1 MIHVFLGTKA
11 QYIKMAPLLRLMDE
25 ERIEYRLIDSGQ
37 HAETAVSYCKELG
50 LREPDHRMGAGRD
63 VASISQ
69 ALWWTMKLSARL
81 MSRSRLRRR
90 VFGGRTGVCVVHGDT
105 PTTLLSTLMA
115 KRAGLAVAQVESG
128 LRTHRLL
135 HPFPEEIVRIVVG
148 RMADVLFPPGPEAA
162 ANLRRSGVKGRIVEQ
177 SSNTV
182 LETVSEVVDAAPA
195 VAAPAADAPE
205 ADAESSPRAAVVT
218 VHRVEN
224 VHNRARRNALVD
236 IVEELAGAMPVR
248 WTMNSATSKAFG
260 GDSLGRLAAAGVE
273 IVPLTP
279 RGEFLPMVAA
289 APLVITDGG
298 TIQEECAALG
308 VPTLLWCDRTGRPDG
323 VGENAVVSRYDK
335 LVVQEFLRDPQ
346 KHRRPRRIPTIN
358 PSMQILAEL
367 DAWR

>member
-11 QYIKMAPLLRLMDE
+11 QYIKMAPLLRRMDA
-25 ERIEYRLIDSGQ
+25 ERIDYRLIDSGQ

-50 LREPDHRMGAGRD
+50 LREPDHQMGAGHD

-69 ALWWTMKLSARL
+69 ALWWATKLSAQL
-81 MSRSRLRRR
+81 VSRSRLRRR

-105 PTTLLSTLMA
+105 PTTLLSTLLA
-115 KRAGLAVAQVESG
+115 KRAGLDVAQVEAG

-148 RMADVLFPPGPEAA
+148 RIADVLFPPGPEAA
-162 ANLRRSGVKGRIVEQ
+162 ANLRQSGVKGRIVEQ

-182 LETVSEVVDAAPA
+182 LETVSEVLDAAPEL
-195 VAAPAADAPE
+195 AAPEIERD
-205 ADAESSPRAAVVT
+205 SSHGAAVVT

-236 IVEELAGAMPVR
+236 AVEELAAAMPVR

-279 RGEFLPMVAA
+279 RGEFLPMVAS

-323 VGENAVVSRYDK
+323 VGENAVVSRYDRQ
-335 LVVQEFLRDPQ
+335 VVQEFLSDPQ
-346 KHRRPRRIPTIN
+346 KYRRPRRIPTVN
-358 PSMQILAEL
+358 SSAQILAEL
-367 DAWR
+367 EAWR